1 MLARLWRL
9 LLGKMSEVKWVL
21 LAPRLDEQLDEQA
34 TVQKW
39 DSMMV
44 AGLEW
49 GQSAK
54 AWVQQLD

>member
-1 MLARLWRL
+1 
-9 LLGKMSEVKWVL
+9 MSEVKWVL